1 MINKSIETENGSSS
15 AYTQSAKALVSIVMP
30 VFNRARFLPQAIE
43 SIKAQSFSNWELLIV
58 DDGST
63 DNSVELLKELTSN
76 IGNPVKILQQE
87 NQGPAAARNTGIKQ
101 AKGDFFAFFDSDD
114 LWYPHHLK
122 NSLAAFAQHPD
133 LSWVY
138 SACERVEY
146 ETGKCLLKSTFY
158 TNGQPNGLF
167 TISEQRVD
175 GTHVLDSKK
184 AILMQ
189 LLSGLDNGLQNSVLK
204 REVLEAHL
212 LPDFRVGE
220 DRLFIIMALKS
231 GFKMAFIDAIHVRYH
246 VHGEN
251 ISDTNKKELD
261 FEKRIRALEQLIAS
275 KKSLPNL
282 VQLNSKERQA
292 FKKQLSRELFWELGY
307 SLYQDS
313 GELYKAM
320 KCYLE
325 AIYLY
330 PYTPKYYKTL
340 AGSIIRRFKSWIS

>member
-1 MINKSIETENGSSS
+1 
-15 AYTQSAKALVSIVMP
+15 
-30 VFNRARFLPQAIE
+30 
-43 SIKAQSFSNWELLIV
+43 
-58 DDGST
+58 
-63 DNSVELLKELTSN
+63 
-76 IGNPVKILQQE
+76 
-87 NQGPAAARNTGIKQ
+87 
-101 AKGDFFAFFDSDD
+101 
-114 LWYPHHLK
+114 
-122 NSLAAFAQHPD
+122 
-133 LSWVY
+133 
-138 SACERVEY
+138 
-146 ETGKCLLKSTFY
+146 
-158 TNGQPNGLF
+158 
-167 TISEQRVD
+167 
-175 GTHVLDSKK
+175 
-184 AILMQ
+184 MQ

-340 AGSIIRRFKSWIS
+340 AGSIIRRLLQTLKRQN